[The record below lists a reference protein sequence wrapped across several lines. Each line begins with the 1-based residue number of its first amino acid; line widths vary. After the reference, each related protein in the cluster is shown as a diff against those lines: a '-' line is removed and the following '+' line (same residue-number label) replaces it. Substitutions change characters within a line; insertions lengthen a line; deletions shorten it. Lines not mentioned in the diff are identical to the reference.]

1 MTLACISLVNTRVL
15 SHTPFSLTRANNV
28 GTLVLPT
35 GISGQAYD
43 YTRLSEVVDS
53 WLPSTLQPPWQ
64 SHRKHNEAIRF
75 GERSL

>member
-15 SHTPFSLTRANNV
+15 SHTPFSLARANNV

-43 YTRLSEVVDS
+43 YT
-53 WLPSTLQPPWQ
+53 TL
-64 SHRKHNEAIRF
+64 
-75 GERSL
+75 